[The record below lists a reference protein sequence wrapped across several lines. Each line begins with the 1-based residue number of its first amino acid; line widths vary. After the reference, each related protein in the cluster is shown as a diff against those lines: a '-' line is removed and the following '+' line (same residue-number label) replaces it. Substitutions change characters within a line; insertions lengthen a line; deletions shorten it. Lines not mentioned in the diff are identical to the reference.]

1 MDTRVYTQP
10 SSTTL
15 RACRVGSHGEGVV
28 MHRIQIDAE
37 AWDGFYL
44 YVRSW
49 DPVWRVVLGV
59 SAVATAAVL
68 VWLSG

>member
-1 MDTRVYTQP
+1 
-10 SSTTL
+10 
-15 RACRVGSHGEGVV
+15 